1 MGLKHDLVLGNYQT
15 AWSYLHKMRRA
26 IVREDRSAL
35 SVDVKV
41 DETLV
46 GGKIKEAKED
56 EKLGTRP

>member
-1 MGLKHDLVLGNYQT
+1 
-15 AWSYLHKMRRA
+15 MRRA

-41 DETLV
+41 DETFV